1 MIDRERV
8 VREVRE
14 AADMDHPW
22 IPGAR
27 ADLIR
32 DAADLLE
39 APPDLAGMTE
49 ADLDTAQE
57 ALTQER
63 VIRKVMRDT
72 GEPRD
77 IVVDMIEAMKSMA
90 DEAVLDLMEGEPTSL
105 RAALQRYVDELE
117 KRDELQPRD
126 RVVDDLSV
134 LLNYRFRIA
143 SGGPGQEL
151 TYRWP
156 GVDLEVVV
164 GDQVV
169 ETVYRSDE
177 RSLFILAEDVA
188 TAVHRAL
195 VK

>member
-1 MIDRERV
+1 M
-8 VREVRE
+8 
-14 AADMDHPW
+14 
-22 IPGAR
+22 
-27 ADLIR
+27 
-32 DAADLLE
+32 
-39 APPDLAGMTE
+39 PDLTETLGRAGLTLAE
-49 ADLDTAQE
+49 GLAGETDLEKVRAALIQE
-57 ALTQER
+57 E

-77 IVVDMIEAMKSMA
+77 IVVDMIDAMKSMA

-151 TYRWP
+151 EIREP
-156 GVDLEVVV
+156 DDDHLEVWV
-164 GDQVV
+164 GGQEVSRANYD
-169 ETVYRSDE
+169 EHGRSGM
-177 RSLFILAEDVA
+177 AAVQA
-188 TAVHRAL
+188 TAEAIHRAL

>member
-1 MIDRERV
+1 MITGEMISKVYDRINFHDHGQEGIAEGIE
-8 VREVRE
+8 EVFR
-14 AADMDHPW
+14 DHVAELLE
-22 IPGAR
+22 GTS
-27 ADLIR
+27 DLTAVR
-32 DAADLLE
+32 DALVKE
-39 APPDLAGMTE
+39 E
-49 ADLDTAQE
+49 
-57 ALTQER
+57 
-63 VIRKVMRDT
+63 VIRKIMRDT

-77 IVVDMIEAMKSMA
+77 IVVDMIDAMKSMA

-151 TYRWP
+151 EIRQP
-156 GVDLEVVV
+156 DDEHLEVWV
-164 GDQVV
+164 GCQEVAHANH
-169 ETVYRSDE
+169 DE
-177 RSLFILAEDVA
+177 HGWSGMEAVQATAE
-188 TAVHRAL
+188 AVHRAL